1 MFHHA
6 HEATTDDIVSSILF
20 IFHILPTVFLHQLL
34 FSCYKNLSRISNIQR
49 DIHSNLD

>member
-20 IFHILPTVFLHQLL
+20 IFHILPTVILHQL
-34 FSCYKNLSRISNIQR
+34 SCYKNLSRISNIQR